1 MGDVMNRREFLY
13 HATIGTAGLALSASL
28 GTSDEEKTSAQK
40 YQLPKRQLGATGI
53 VVPVLGLGC
62 SAVFLSAPSDEVRE
76 RILQRAFEL
85 GVRYWDTAAAYGG
98 GKSEQLLGSVLVDDS
113 IRKKVFIATKSGART
128 YDTAMRQLERS
139 LKHLRTDY
147 IDLWQMH
154 NLRQGDVE
162 RLKSKN
168 GAGRAF
174 RKAKDEGIAR
184 FIGVTGHSSARVL
197 IDAINSF
204 EPDTVLGVFNAARV
218 DNGRFEDEL
227 LPLAVKRKMGI
238 IVMKVAR
245 HIRKPGIAVSELI
258 RYALGL
264 PVSVVL
270 VGVNNPE
277 HIEENV
283 RKVCTMKPMT
293 PQERDALH
301 KRVAMSMR
309 GQRLPYMLT
318 NYRDDGVIHM
328 LT

>member
-1 MGDVMNRREFLY
+1 M
-13 HATIGTAGLALSASL
+13 
-28 GTSDEEKTSAQK
+28 
-40 YQLPKRQLGATGI
+40 
-53 VVPVLGLGC
+53 
-62 SAVFLSAPSDEVRE
+62 
-76 RILQRAFEL
+76 
-85 GVRYWDTAAAYGG
+85 
-98 GKSEQLLGSVLVDDS
+98 
-113 IRKKVFIATKSGART
+113 
-128 YDTAMRQLERS
+128 
-139 LKHLRTDY
+139 
-147 IDLWQMH
+147 
-154 NLRQGDVE
+154 
-162 RLKSKN
+162 
-168 GAGRAF
+168 
-174 RKAKDEGIAR
+174 
-184 FIGVTGHSSARVL
+184 
-197 IDAINSF
+197 
-204 EPDTVLGVFNAARV
+204 
-218 DNGRFEDEL
+218 
-227 LPLAVKRKMGI
+227 PLAVKRKMGI